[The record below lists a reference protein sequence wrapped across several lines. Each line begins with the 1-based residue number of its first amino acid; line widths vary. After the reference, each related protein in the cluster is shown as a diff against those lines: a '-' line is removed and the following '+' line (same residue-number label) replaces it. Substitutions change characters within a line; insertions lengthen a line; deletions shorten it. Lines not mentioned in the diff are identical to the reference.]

1 MYKKRYLVKAGFLR
15 GQVDFVIGEGWGLE
29 KIVADRIL
37 EDLEYQGY
45 WGEILENEFVYGTVE
60 NHG

>member
-1 MYKKRYLVKAGFLR
+1 MYKKRYLVRAWFKDVSEL
-15 GQVDFVIGEGWGLE
+15 VIGEGWGLE

-45 WGEILENEFVYGTVE
+45 WGEILENEFVYETVE